1 LPDRPVPFQVDADAI
16 LARLGESLPED
27 PADPAEVVDTLAG
40 AVEPGL
46 LAIPSGRFYGWV
58 MGGTLPAALVADWLT
73 SAWDQTPACASR
85 RRARGVPVWA
95 ALRSLGRSGVAALV
109 DRLVENAQALAAGI
123 SQIDGTEVLNDV
135 VYTQVC
141 GSFGADSRTEA
152 VARELIADGAVWMSG
167 SRWRDRAVLRI
178 SVSNRSTDD
187 QDVATSL
194 DAVPRAVAAV
204 DHK

>member
-1 LPDRPVPFQVDADAI
+1 MPFHAGADAI
-16 LARLGESLPED
+16 RARLGESLPED
-27 PADPAEVVDTLAG
+27 PADG
-40 AVEPGL
+40 A
-46 LAIPSGRFYGWV
+46 
-58 MGGTLPAALVADWLT
+58 
-73 SAWDQTPACASR
+73 C
-85 RRARGVPVWA
+85 PVWA
-95 ALRSLGRSGVAALV
+95 ALRSVGLSGVAALV
-109 DRLVENAQALAAGI
+109 DRREGNARALAAGI

-152 VARELIADGAVWMSG
+152 VFRELIAEGAVWMSG

-178 SVSNRSTDD
+178 SVSNWSTDD

-194 DAVPRAVAAV
+194 DAVRRAVAAV

>member
-1 LPDRPVPFQVDADAI
+1 LGNDTEERTVIACPSIPPTTPAHSIGRPRFYLLRHATEPDPFDTVPEMSRRPGEC
-16 LARLGESLPED
+16 RLGH
-27 PADPAEVVDTLAG
+27 V
-40 AVEPGL
+40 AV
-46 LAIPSGRFYGWV
+46 A
-58 MGGTLPAALVADWLT
+58 
-73 SAWDQTPACASR
+73 
-85 RRARGVPVWA
+85 
-95 ALRSLGRSGVAALV
+95 GRSGVAALV
-109 DRLVENAQALAAGI
+109 DRLVGNAQALAAGI

-141 GSFGADSRTEA
+141 VSFGSDSRTEA

-178 SVSNRSTDD
+178 SVSNWSTDD

-194 DAVPRAVAAV
+194 AAVRRAVAAV

>member
-1 LPDRPVPFQVDADAI
+1 MGVRGAYLLRHATEPDPFDTVP
-16 LARLGESLPED
+16 EMS
-27 PADPAEVVDTLAG
+27 
-40 AVEPGL
+40 
-46 LAIPSGRFYGWV
+46 
-58 MGGTLPAALVADWLT
+58 
-73 SAWDQTPACASR
+73 

-95 ALRSLGRSGVAALV
+95 RLAVTRPVRVAALV
-109 DRLVENAQALAAGI
+109 DRLVGNAQALAAGI
-123 SQIDGTEVLNDV
+123 NQIDGTEVLNDV

-152 VARELIADGAVWMSG
+152 VARELIAEGAGWMSG

-178 SVSNRSTDD
+178 SVSNWSTDD

-194 DAVPRAVAAV
+194 DAMRRVVAAV

>member
-1 LPDRPVPFQVDADAI
+1 LLTRTWSAPNFAATESIADRT
-16 LARLGESLPED
+16 S
-27 PADPAEVVDTLAG
+27 
-40 AVEPGL
+40 
-46 LAIPSGRFYGWV
+46 SGRR
-58 MGGTLPAALVADWLT
+58 T
-73 SAWDQTPACASR
+73 SHRTKKASR
-85 RRARGVPVWA
+85 PEMSRRARGVPVWA

-109 DRLVENAQALAAGI
+109 DRLVGNAQALAAGI

-141 GSFGADSRTEA
+141 VSFGADSRTEA

-178 SVSNRSTDD
+178 SVSNWSTDD

-194 DAVPRAVAAV
+194 DAVRRAVAAV